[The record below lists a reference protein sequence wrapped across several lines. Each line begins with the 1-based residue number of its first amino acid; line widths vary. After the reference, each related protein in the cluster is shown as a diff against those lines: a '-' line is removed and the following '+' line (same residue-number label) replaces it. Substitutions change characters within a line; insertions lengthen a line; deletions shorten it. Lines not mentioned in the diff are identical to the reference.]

1 MSFASPTTPIS
12 CQGLKAFPIV
22 LTAEA
27 FFINC
32 VWHCASWWSY
42 RREEGTHV
50 ACPSGLYSLE
60 WKTHFKQVSLCEKCR
75 RRGYFWSF
83 WLWFIFQELGLK
95 VCEYS
100 RERPSS
106 WVIEMQSIGRTFGV
120 YVSLFLWFWNIKVKN
135 KTAKLHV
142 KCDNLATYSKIKLEW
157 PFTLIFVGYCVTR
170 VKLQVWGPA
179 QHLMESECL
188 GCGLEGLLC
197 ACDLIKL
204 LNQCLLTSTPL
215 TVTQRLREVLTRS
228 YSVPSFFTG
237 NSCVSPLWSLLGA
250 LDPSLPPGSQ
260 SHNR

>member
-1 MSFASPTTPIS
+1 MVHFSRI
-12 CQGLKAFPIV
+12 GLKSLWIFQRKAIK
-22 LTAEA
+22 LGNWNA
-27 FFINC
+27 IN
-32 VWHCASWWSY
+32 
-42 RREEGTHV
+42 R
-50 ACPSGLYSLE
+50 
-60 WKTHFKQVSLCEKCR
+60 KD
-75 RRGYFWSF
+75 FWS
-83 WLWFIFQELGLK
+83 IC
-95 VCEYS
+95 V
-100 RERPSS
+100 
-106 WVIEMQSIGRTFGV
+106 T
-120 YVSLFLWFWNIKVKN
+120 FLWFWNIKVKN

-157 PFTLIFVGYCVTR
+157 PFTLIFVGYCITR